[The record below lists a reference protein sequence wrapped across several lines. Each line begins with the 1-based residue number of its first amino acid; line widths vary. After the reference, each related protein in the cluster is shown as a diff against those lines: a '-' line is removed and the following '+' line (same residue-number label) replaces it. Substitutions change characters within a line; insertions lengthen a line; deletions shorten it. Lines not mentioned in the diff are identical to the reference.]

1 MTLGETLKSLREAQG
16 LYQRHIAAKLEVD
29 TAFISKVEKDEK
41 RINRDHLTTLAKLFN
56 IPEDDLQKLWIA
68 DKLYKIVEDEALA
81 TEALHAAEEQVI
93 YRRTK
98 KMDK

>member
-1 MTLGETLKSLREAQG
+1 MTLGEQLKALREAQG

-56 IPEDDLQKLWIA
+56 IPEDDLQKLWLA

-98 KMDK
+98 KTDK

>member
-1 MTLGETLKSLREAQG
+1 MTLGEQLKALREAQG
-16 LYQRHIAAKLEVD
+16 LYQRHIAAELEVD

-41 RINRDHLTTLAKLFN
+41 RINRDHLATLAKLFN
-56 IPEDDLQKLWIA
+56 TPEEDLQKLWLA
-68 DKLYKIVEDEALA
+68 DRIYKIVEHEDLA
-81 TEALHAAEEQVI
+81 TEALHAAEEQVN